1 MNKELQKLLKQIND
15 KKNEVKSL
23 VNDGKLDKA
32 RAAKEELVELQNRF
46 DLLYDL
52 DEDEQDGIE
61 NKVKDGTAKQV
72 GGDVKPDKKNIV
84 KSFVNIVKD
93 REKFSEWQVIPE
105 IEVTCRGE
113 RLFINSVTVEQYK
126 KYISLMEKNDTEKFS
141 GVMFFNKKIMQEMF
155 GNELSLAAVGEIDA
169 VEFLTAIKTVHFIMQ
184 NIVAEK
190 MLSIV
195 EVEQVEKEAS
205 AFDDYDRENGYED
218 EDEQPEENQWKVCGE
233 IVDRVVKIAIRLL
246 KNSYSQCMKEN
257 IVTLLDY
264 LKFELDTINE
274 NQ

>member
-1 MNKELQKLLKQIND
+1 M
-15 KKNEVKSL
+15 
-23 VNDGKLDKA
+23 
-32 RAAKEELVELQNRF
+32 
-46 DLLYDL
+46 
-52 DEDEQDGIE
+52 
-61 NKVKDGTAKQV
+61 
-72 GGDVKPDKKNIV
+72 
-84 KSFVNIVKD
+84 
-93 REKFSEWQVIPE
+93 IPE
-105 IEVTCRGE
+105 IEVTCSGKRY
-113 RLFINSVTVEQYK
+113 FINSITVEQYK
-126 KYISLMEKNDTEKFS
+126 KYVSLMEKNSTEKIS
-141 GVMFFNKKIMQEMF
+141 GVMFFNTKIMQELF
-155 GNELSLAAVGEIDA
+155 ENELTLAEIGEIDA
-169 VEFLTAIKTVHFIMQ
+169 IDFLTAIKTVHFVMQ

-257 IVTLLDY
+257 SVTLLDY

>member
-1 MNKELQKLLKQIND
+1 M
-15 KKNEVKSL
+15 
-23 VNDGKLDKA
+23 
-32 RAAKEELVELQNRF
+32 
-46 DLLYDL
+46 
-52 DEDEQDGIE
+52 
-61 NKVKDGTAKQV
+61 
-72 GGDVKPDKKNIV
+72 
-84 KSFVNIVKD
+84 
-93 REKFSEWQVIPE
+93 IPE
-105 IEVTCRGE
+105 IEVTCSGKRY
-113 RLFINSVTVEQYK
+113 FINSITVEQYK
-126 KYISLMEKNDTEKFS
+126 KYVSLMEKNSTEKIS
-141 GVMFFNKKIMQEMF
+141 GVMFFNTKIMQELF
-155 GNELSLAAVGEIDA
+155 ENELTLAEIGEIDA
-169 VEFLTAIKTVHFIMQ
+169 IDFLTAIKTVHFIMQ

>member
-1 MNKELQKLLKQIND
+1 M
-15 KKNEVKSL
+15 
-23 VNDGKLDKA
+23 
-32 RAAKEELVELQNRF
+32 
-46 DLLYDL
+46 
-52 DEDEQDGIE
+52 
-61 NKVKDGTAKQV
+61 
-72 GGDVKPDKKNIV
+72 
-84 KSFVNIVKD
+84 
-93 REKFSEWQVIPE
+93 IPE
-105 IEVTCRGE
+105 IEVTCSGE

-274 NQ
+274 N

>member
-1 MNKELQKLLKQIND
+1 M
-15 KKNEVKSL
+15 
-23 VNDGKLDKA
+23 
-32 RAAKEELVELQNRF
+32 
-46 DLLYDL
+46 
-52 DEDEQDGIE
+52 
-61 NKVKDGTAKQV
+61 
-72 GGDVKPDKKNIV
+72 
-84 KSFVNIVKD
+84 
-93 REKFSEWQVIPE
+93 IPE

-113 RLFINSVTVEQYK
+113 RFFINSVTVEQYK

-190 MLSIV
+190 MLNIV

-257 IVTLLDY
+257 IFTLLDY